1 MEFLGLT
8 KFLGLLG
15 TSITLFLENLDEKEF
30 SSIIFISS
38 SILIFLKDF
47 LF

>member
-15 TSITLFLENLDEKEF
+15 ASTTLFLENLDEKELSF
-30 SSIIFISS
+30 IIFISS
-38 SILIFLKDF
+38 SILIFLQDF